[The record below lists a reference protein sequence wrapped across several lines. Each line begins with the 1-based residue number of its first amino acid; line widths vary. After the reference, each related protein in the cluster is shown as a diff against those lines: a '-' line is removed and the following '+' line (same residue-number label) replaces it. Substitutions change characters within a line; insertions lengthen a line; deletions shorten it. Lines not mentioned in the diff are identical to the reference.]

1 MPFRNNV
8 IIRRSAAI
16 ALGGSILISAVV
28 VDGSS
33 YAAST
38 TTSSGVLAARAA
50 VLAAE
55 KPIVFK
61 APAPSYSIKK
71 LAGKSVWYI
80 APTMS
85 VPFIAAIAA
94 GFKAAG
100 QAAGLKVTIFDGQG
114 NVNTWNQGVSEA
126 VSQGASG
133 IVLQGIS
140 PSLVSGPLAQA
151 AAKKIP
157 VIDSLTGNPTDP
169 LAKGVLAHVT
179 VNYKVGGQLL
189 ADWVIADSNGHA
201 HVVIFTSSVYT
212 IYVRMLAGFK
222 AEFAKRCPTTCKID
236 AIEDV
241 APNNWAT
248 QIGTIASTQ
257 LSRHPDM
264 NYFVPVADAMV
275 TFIAP
280 SLSQVHSSVKIISHD
295 GVTTNLDLIRSG
307 KTQQADV
314 SNPPNA
320 SMGWAQIDELGRL
333 MLHMRPVMENLP
345 QQIFVK
351 SNVGKNDK
359 NLFPHYSNY
368 ASEFKANWGL

>member
-1 MPFRNNV
+1 MPFRKSS
-8 IIRRSAAI
+8 ILRRSAAI
-16 ALGGSILISAVV
+16 AIGASMLVSVV
-28 VDGSS
+28 AIDGSS
-33 YAAST
+33 FAAST
-38 TTSSGVLAARAA
+38 STSSGVKAAVAA

-55 KPIVFK
+55 KPIAFS
-61 APAPSYSIKK
+61 APSPSYSIKP
-71 LAGKSVWYI
+71 LAGKSIWYI

-114 NVNTWNQGVSEA
+114 NVNTWNQGMSEA

-140 PSLVSGPLAQA
+140 PSVVSGPLAQA
-151 AAKKIP
+151 VAKKIP

-169 LAKGVLAHVT
+169 LPKGILAHVT

-189 ADWVIADSNGHA
+189 ADWVIADSKGHA

-257 LSRHPDM
+257 LSRHPDV

-280 SLSQVHSSVKIISHD
+280 SLSQVKSSVKIISHD
-295 GVTTNLDLIRSG
+295 GVTTNVDLIRSG

-320 SMGWAQIDELGRL
+320 SIGWAQVDELGRL
-333 MLHMRPVMENLP
+333 MLGNHPVTENLP
-345 QQIFVK
+345 QQILVK

-359 NLFPHYSNY
+359 NLFPQYSNY
-368 ASEFKANWGL
+368 ASAFKANWGL

>member
-1 MPFRNNV
+1 MPLNKTSFV
-8 IIRRSAAI
+8 RRSVVLATGAS
-16 ALGGSILISAVV
+16 LLVSVFVTGGSSF
-28 VDGSS
+28 
-33 YAAST
+33 AAT
-38 TTSSGVLAARAA
+38 TTSSPGVRAARAA

-55 KPIVFK
+55 KPIRFTAASPK
-61 APAPSYSIKK
+61 FSMST

-100 QAAGLKVTIFDGQG
+100 EAAGLKVTIFDGQG

-151 AAKKIP
+151 VAAKIP
-157 VIDSLTGNPTDP
+157 VIDSLTGNPKDALPT
-169 LAKGVLAHVT
+169 GILAHVSVDYT
-179 VNYKVGGQLL
+179 FGGKLL
-189 ADWVIADSNGHA
+189 ADWMIADSNGHA

-212 IYVRMLAGFK
+212 IYVKMLAGFK
-222 AEFAKRCPTTCKID
+222 AEFRKRCPKTCRID
-236 AIEDV
+236 AVEDV
-241 APNNWAT
+241 PPTNWAT
-248 QIGTIASTQ
+248 QLGTIASTQ
-257 LSRHPDM
+257 LSRHPDV

-275 TFIAP
+275 TYIAP
-280 SLSQVHSSVKIISHD
+280 SLTQVKSRVKIISHD

-314 SNPPNA
+314 SNPPTA
-320 SMGWAQIDELGRL
+320 AMGWAEVDELGRL
-333 MLHMRPVMENLP
+333 MQDLKPVFENLP
-345 QQIFVK
+345 QQIFVRA
-351 SNVGKNDK
+351 NVGKNDK
-359 NLFPHYSNY
+359 NLFPYFSNF
-368 ASEFKANWGL
+368 AAGFKTNWGV